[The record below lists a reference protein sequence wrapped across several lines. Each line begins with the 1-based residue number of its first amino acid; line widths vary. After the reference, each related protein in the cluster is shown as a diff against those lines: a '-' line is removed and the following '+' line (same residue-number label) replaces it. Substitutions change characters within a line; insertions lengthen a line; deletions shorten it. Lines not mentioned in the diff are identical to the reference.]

1 MENKKEKRLHE
12 RIESKLPIIFTFDD
26 PRTNK
31 RIESGKLTLNI
42 SKGGLFFESKNKF
55 EVGDIMSLKM
65 NVIKDVINCKGKV
78 VRIEEEEKDNKI
90 TYKVGIELLD
100 ISDTDRNK
108 IEEYAKNQPI

>member
-1 MENKKEKRLHE
+1 
-12 RIESKLPIIFTFDD
+12 
-26 PRTNK
+26 
-31 RIESGKLTLNI
+31 
-42 SKGGLFFESKNKF
+42 
-55 EVGDIMSLKM
+55 M
-65 NVIKDVINCKGKV
+65 NVIKDVINCKRKV